1 MNIWISPIKL
11 VSIYKRMTENP
22 KKVWVSTE
30 FHSSPHNNRR
40 YLEVLRKLGLT
51 ERVPVVYYCGAKYH
65 TRREVK
71 GYRIIK

>member
-1 MNIWISPIKL
+1 MTTWIISIKL
-11 VSIYKRMTENP
+11 ISIYRMMKKNP

-51 ERVPVVYYCGAKYH
+51 ERVPVVYYCGVKH
-65 TRREVK
+65 LTRREVK
-71 GYRIIK
+71 GYRIRR